1 MDAPDARSHTFLTP
15 YLFLNKDTMAFDYP
29 DDLKYLDS
37 HEYARVDAD
46 SETVTI
52 GITSFAVDQMG
63 DVVFLELPEVGD
75 SVELGENFGTI
86 ESVKAVE
93 DLKAPVSGEVL
104 AINEDLV
111 ETPENISAE
120 AAYESGWLIKV
131 KAANLSDLDQAM
143 SAADYQQQ
151 VEGE

>member
-1 MDAPDARSHTFLTP
+1 
-15 YLFLNKDTMAFDYP
+15 MAFEYP
-29 DDLKYLDS
+29 SDLKYLDS
-37 HEYARVDAD
+37 HEYARVEDDQA
-46 SETVTI
+46 TVTV

-75 SVELGENFGTI
+75 AVELGENFGTI

-104 AINEDLV
+104 EINEALV
-111 ETPENISAE
+111 ETPEDISAA
-120 AAYESGWLIKV
+120 AAYDTGWLIKV
-131 KAANLSDLDQAM
+131 KAADLSDLDGAM

-151 VEGE
+151 VEGS